1 MQQSHPLPVLR
12 DKVGRID
19 DLRVQRIAQLFSQR
33 APDHFE
39 CLTFVMAFQILDVL
53 QHEGCWAV
61 VHQDAQGFVAQI
73 GSFKDSLR
81 ESSVITDCHEQLDT
95 DDV

>member
-1 MQQSHPLPVLR
+1 M
-12 DKVGRID
+12 KVVAEHGAS
-19 DLRVQRIAQLFSQR
+19 IAL
-33 APDHFE
+33 A
-39 CLTFVMAFQILDVL
+39 CLAFQIS
-53 QHEGCWAV
+53 ETCYRY
-61 VHQDAQGFVAQI
+61 GFVAQI